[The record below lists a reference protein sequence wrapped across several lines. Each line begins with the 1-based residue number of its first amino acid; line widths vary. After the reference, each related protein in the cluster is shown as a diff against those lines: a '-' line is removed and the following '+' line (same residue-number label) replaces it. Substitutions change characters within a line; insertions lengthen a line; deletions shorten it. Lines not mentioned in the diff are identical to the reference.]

1 MGRAAGLV
9 AKTARTAVG
18 CGKNPATGPPVAEI
32 FIVNHSRAERPDSRF
47 VDTDPAPR
55 HFRAMKT
62 RALFNT
68 VISLVLGL
76 TVLAGVPGAAAK
88 SATAEKRGEIDE
100 MADAMLD
107 DLYKLKPIAR
117 DQVKKAAG
125 YAVFSNVGVNLIF
138 ASFAGGRGVVVDR
151 KGRRTYMKMGS
162 AGLGLGLGVKDFR
175 AVFVFR
181 SKEKLD
187 TFLDKGWDFSGQV
200 DAAAK
205 SDKKGAAIGLAETA
219 IPDVEIYQI
228 TKNGLALQ
236 ATLQGTKYWKDKD
249 LN

>member
-1 MGRAAGLV
+1 MNIR
-9 AKTARTAVG
+9 
-18 CGKNPATGPPVAEI
+18 PV
-32 FIVNHSRAERPDSRF
+32 
-47 VDTDPAPR
+47 
-55 HFRAMKT
+55 
-62 RALFNT
+62 LQT
-68 VISLVLGL
+68 VMSLTLGL
-76 TVLAGVPGAAAK
+76 AVLAGVPGAAAK
-88 SATAEKRGEIDE
+88 SATEEKRAEVDE
-100 MADAMLD
+100 MAEGMLD
-107 DLYKLKPIAR
+107 DLYKLKPMAK

-125 YAVFSNVGVNLIF
+125 YAVFSNVGVNLVF
-138 ASFAGGRGVVVDR
+138 ASFAGGRGVVVD
-151 KGRRTYMKMGS
+151 KQGNRTYMKMGS

-181 SKEKLD
+181 TRAKLEA
-187 TFLDKGWDFSGQV
+187 FVEKGWDFSGQV

-205 SDKKGAAIGLAETA
+205 SDKKGAAIAAAETA

>member
-1 MGRAAGLV
+1 MVEGMNFRSLMH
-9 AKTARTAVG
+9 TA
-18 CGKNPATGPPVAEI
+18 
-32 FIVNHSRAERPDSRF
+32 
-47 VDTDPAPR
+47 
-55 HFRAMKT
+55 M
-62 RALFNT
+62 
-68 VISLVLGL
+68 SLVLGL
-76 TVLAGVPGAAAK
+76 AVLAGVPGALAK
-88 SATAEKRGEIDE
+88 SATEEKRAEIDE
-100 MADAMLD
+100 MAKTMLD
-107 DLYKLKPIAR
+107 ELYKLKPIAK
-117 DQVKKAAG
+117 DQIKKSAG
-125 YAVFSNVGVNLIF
+125 YAVFSNVGVNLVF
-138 ASFAGGRGVVVDR
+138 ASFAGGKGVVVDS

-181 SKEKLD
+181 TKAKLNA
-187 TFLDKGWDFSGQV
+187 FLEKGWDFSGQA

-236 ATLQGTKYWKDKD
+236 ATLQGTKYWQDKD

>member
-1 MGRAAGLV
+1 M
-9 AKTARTAVG
+9 
-18 CGKNPATGPPVAEI
+18 
-32 FIVNHSRAERPDSRF
+32 
-47 VDTDPAPR
+47 
-55 HFRAMKT
+55 
-62 RALFNT
+62 
-68 VISLVLGL
+68 SLALGL
-76 TVLAGVPGAAAK
+76 AVLAGVPGAAAQ
-88 SATAEKRGEIDE
+88 SATEEKRAEIDE
-100 MADAMLD
+100 MAADMLA
-107 DLYKLKPIAR
+107 DLYKLKPMAK
-117 DQVKKAAG
+117 DQIKKAAG
-125 YAVFSNVGVNLIF
+125 YAVFSNVGVNLVF
-138 ASFAGGRGVVVDR
+138 ASFAGGKGVVVDK

-181 SKEKLD
+181 TKAKLD
-187 TFLDKGWDFSGQV
+187 AFVEKGWDFSGQV

-205 SDKKGAAIGLAETA
+205 SDKKGGAIAAAETA